1 MGLKAALDIFLPR
14 ICLVCGRKL
23 LLNEAHIC
31 LHCLADMPQTHFWS
45 RSHNPMADRF
55 NELSSKDESL
65 VGERYSYASAL
76 FFFEDDSPYRQ
87 ILYDIKYNGNIAAG
101 RYFGSML
108 GGRIGSSEI
117 FSDVDIVVPVPLHWR
132 RKWKRGYNQAEVIAG
147 SIAAQLG
154 VPLRADLLRRTRHTG
169 TQTKLEIEAKK
180 SNVLGAFEVSAKCIS
195 VLDPSPKHIL
205 LVDDVFTT
213 GSTLFACFKA
223 LRSVF
228 PPSVRISV
236 ATLGFVG
243 EV

>member
-65 VGERYSYASAL
+65 IDERYSYACSL
-76 FFFEDDSPYRQ
+76 FFFEDDSSYRR
-87 ILYDIKYNGNIAAG
+87 ILYDIKYNGNLSAG

-108 GGRIGSSEI
+108 GGRMASSEI

-169 TQTKLEIEAKK
+169 TQTRLDIEAKK
-180 SNVLGAFEVSAKCIS
+180 SNVAGAFEVSPKCIWAP
-195 VLDPSPKHIL
+195 DPSPKHIL

-228 PPSVRISV
+228 PPSVRISI
-236 ATLGFVG
+236 AALGFVG

>member
-1 MGLKAALDIFLPR
+1 
-14 ICLVCGRKL
+14 
-23 LLNEAHIC
+23 
-31 LHCLADMPQTHFWS
+31 MPQTHFWS

-76 FFFEDDSPYRQ
+76 FFFEDDSSYRR
-87 ILYDIKYNGNIAAG
+87 ILYDIKYNGNLSAG

-108 GGRIGSSEI
+108 GGRMASSEI
-117 FSDVDIVVPVPLHWR
+117 FSDVDVVVPVPLHWR
-132 RKWKRGYNQAEVIAG
+132 RRWKRGYNQAEVIAG

-154 VPLRADLLRRTRHTG
+154 APLRADLLRRTRHTG
-169 TQTKLEIEAKK
+169 TQTRLDIEAKK
-180 SNVLGAFEVSAKCIS
+180 SNVHGAFEASSKCLS
-195 VLDPSPKHIL
+195 SMGHRPKHIL

-228 PPSVRISV
+228 PPSVRISI
-236 ATLGFVG
+236 ATLAYVG
-243 EV
+243 GT